1 MENSRIT
8 GIIEQKNSSGVFELE
23 FFLCRVERN
32 LLKINEKSSTD
43 FEKKK
48 KDGKKHFL

>member
-1 MENSRIT
+1 
-8 GIIEQKNSSGVFELE
+8 L
-23 FFLCRVERN
+23 LCRVERN

-48 KDGKKHFL
+48 KRWEKKLEKEKHIFVKFAPKRSAPK